1 STPAGQRP
9 GSRPAVGPVGGQ
21 GAAAPPAGDPREA
34 GPGVV
39 PGGRERVMPEQL
51 EREESGRRRKLEKGG
66 LVISDTLDK
75 TVVVEVRRLVM
86 DRMYGKYLKARSRF
100 MAHDEKNECKVGDR
114 VRLQE
119 SRPLSRHKRWV
130 VKEILEKAAD

>member
-1 STPAGQRP
+1 MQESLQ
-9 GSRPAVGPVGGQ
+9 Q
-21 GAAAPPAGDPREA
+21 QDAA
-34 GPGVV
+34 
-39 PGGRERVMPEQL
+39 
-51 EREESGRRRKLEKGG
+51 RRRKLEKEGV
-66 LVISDTLDK
+66 VISDTMDK

-114 VRLQE
+114 VRIQE

-130 VKEILEKAAD
+130 VKEILEKAAE

>member
-1 STPAGQRP
+1 MQETTQSEPA
-9 GSRPAVGPVGGQ
+9 
-21 GAAAPPAGDPREA
+21 
-34 GPGVV
+34 
-39 PGGRERVMPEQL
+39 
-51 EREESGRRRKLEKGG
+51 GRRRKLEKEGV
-66 LVISDTLDK
+66 VISDAMDK

-114 VRLQE
+114 VRIQE

-130 VKEILEKAAD
+130 VKEILERATE

>member
-1 STPAGQRP
+1 MMQESLQQPD
-9 GSRPAVGPVGGQ
+9 
-21 GAAAPPAGDPREA
+21 AA
-34 GPGVV
+34 
-39 PGGRERVMPEQL
+39 
-51 EREESGRRRKLEKGG
+51 RRRKLEKEGV
-66 LVISDTLDK
+66 VIKDAMDK

-114 VRLQE
+114 VRIQE

-130 VKEILEKAAD
+130 VKEILEKAAE